1 MTLRPGAR
9 VQNVEYKAELR
20 DPSLARAVCGR
31 IGALHIGTLRQT
43 DTYYRIPDGRLK
55 KRETEGEPVEFIFY
69 HRANRL
75 RPKLSHFTIY
85 DEAAAAARF
94 GQLPL
99 PIWVT
104 VRKVRD
110 LWTYQDVRIH
120 LDEVEG
126 LGAFLEF
133 EAMVT
138 NDRHVGRCHQL
149 IEELREHFR
158 PTLGEP
164 VSASYSDMIAL
175 DVEEKRA
182 R

>member
-1 MTLRPGAR
+1 M
-9 VQNVEYKAELR
+9 QNVEFKAELR
-20 DPSLARAVCGR
+20 DPSLARAVCAR
-31 IGALHIGTLRQT
+31 IGATQVASLKQT

-55 KRETEGEPVEFIFY
+55 KRETEGEALEFVFY

-99 PIWVT
+99 PFWVT
-104 VRKVRD
+104 VRKSREV
-110 LWTYQDVRIH
+110 WMFQDVRIH
-120 LDEVEG
+120 LDDVEN
-126 LGAFLEF
+126 LGRFMEF
-133 EAMVT
+133 EAMVSA
-138 NDRHVGRCHQL
+138 DRHVGRCHQL
-149 IEELREHFR
+149 IEELRAHFK

-164 VSASYSDMIAL
+164 VATSYSDMIAL
-175 DVEEKRA
+175 DVEEKRV

>member
-1 MTLRPGAR
+1 
-9 VQNVEYKAELR
+9 VQNVEFKAELR
-20 DPSLARAVCGR
+20 DPSLARAVCAR
-31 IGALHIGTLRQT
+31 IGATQAASFRQI

-55 KRETEGEPVEFIFY
+55 KRETEGEPLEFIFY

-104 VRKVRD
+104 VRKSREV
-110 LWTYQDVRIH
+110 WVYQDVRIH

-126 LGAFLEF
+126 LGSFLEF
-133 EAMVT
+133 EAIVSPE
-138 NDRHVGRCHQL
+138 RHVGQCHKL

-158 PTLGEP
+158 MTLGEP
-164 VSASYSDMIAL
+164 VAMSYSDMIAV
-175 DVEEKRA
+175 DVEEKRV

>member
-1 MTLRPGAR
+1 M
-9 VQNVEYKAELR
+9 QNVEYKAELR
-20 DPSLARAVCGR
+20 DPALARAVCAR
-31 IGALHIGTLRQT
+31 IGATFVGTLRQT

-55 KRETEGEPVEFIFY
+55 KRETEGAPLEFIFY

-75 RPKLSHFTIY
+75 RPKLSHYTIY

-94 GQLPL
+94 GLLPL

-104 VRKVRD
+104 VRKSRD
-110 LWTYQDVRIH
+110 LWMYREVRIH
-120 LDEVEG
+120 LDEVDG

-133 EAMVT
+133 EAIVSS
-138 NDRHVGRCHQL
+138 DRHVGVCHQL
-149 IEELREHFR
+149 VEELREHFK

-175 DVEEKRA
+175 DVEEKRT

>member
-1 MTLRPGAR
+1 M
-9 VQNVEYKAELR
+9 QNVEYKAELR
-20 DPSLARAVCGR
+20 DPPLARAVCAR
-31 IGALHIGTLRQT
+31 IGATHVGVLRQT

-99 PIWVT
+99 PIWVS
-104 VRKVRD
+104 VRKTRD
-110 LWTYQDVRIH
+110 LWMYQDVRIH
-120 LDEVEG
+120 LDEVDD
-126 LGAFLEF
+126 LGWFVEF
-133 EAMVT
+133 EAMVS
-138 NDRHVGRCHQL
+138 DHRHVGVCHQL
-149 IEELREHFR
+149 VEELREHFK

-164 VSASYSDMIAL
+164 VSASYSDMIAV
-175 DVEEKRA
+175 DVEER
-182 R
+182 RTR

>member
-1 MTLRPGAR
+1 
-9 VQNVEYKAELR
+9 VQNVEFKAELR
-20 DPSLARAVCGR
+20 DLPLARAVCAR
-31 IGALHIGTLRQT
+31 IGATHVASLKQT

-104 VRKVRD
+104 VRKAREH
-110 LWTYQDVRIH
+110 WTYQDVRIH

-126 LGAFLEF
+126 LGRFLEF
-133 EAMVT
+133 EAIVSS
-138 NDRHVGRCHQL
+138 DRHVGRCHQL
-149 IEELREHFR
+149 IEELRGHFR
-158 PTLGEP
+158 TTLGEP
-164 VSASYSDMIAL
+164 VATSYSDMIAL
-175 DVEEKRA
+175 DVEEKRV